1 MVGPVNKLLLEMPL
15 FSGRRGKGKAQK
27 RRPAKRRGRKPAQGA
42 TRTASAPA
50 AVRRSRQPAAWL
62 NRLLILLGTAV
73 VLVAATKAYITLQ
86 AIPVQRIAVTG
97 ELEHTQTEAIQD
109 MIQPAL
115 VGGFLRADLQ
125 RIRQQLEELPWIY
138 QANVQRRWPSSL
150 EIHVIEQLPIARWGD
165 SGFLNHEGEVFQS
178 GNNLD
183 GQALPLLQG
192 PAGSAKALMA
202 GYQRIVEILAPL
214 HLEVAQ
220 LALDERGQ
228 VEVMLEGG
236 IQLVLGSDDL
246 LERMHRFLA
255 IYRIQ
260 LAARAGD
267 IERVDLR
274 YETGVAV
281 AFTEPSHVAG
291 I

>member
-1 MVGPVNKLLLEMPL
+1 MINFPGLPAWSRQVL
-15 FSGRRGKGKAQK
+15 RKGSSTERK
-27 RRPAKRRGRKPAQGA
+27 RKPVKGA
-42 TRTASAPA
+42 TRKTAA
-50 AVRRSRQPAAWL
+50 AKTPRKPSAWL
-62 NRLLILLGTAV
+62 NRIIILAGAGV
-73 VLVAATKAYITLQ
+73 VMVAALQAFITLQ

-192 PAGSAKALMA
+192 PAGSAKALVA

-236 IQLVLGSDDL
+236 MQLVLGSDDF
-246 LERMHRFLA
+246 LERMHRFVA
-255 IYRIQ
+255 IYRSQ

-281 AFTEPSHVAG
+281 AFAEPSHVAG

>member
-1 MVGPVNKLLLEMPL
+1 MINFQRLPGLSSQALRKGPAAE
-15 FSGRRGKGKAQK
+15 RR
-27 RRPAKRRGRKPAQGA
+27 RKPVKGA
-42 TRTASAPA
+42 TRKTAA
-50 AVRRSRQPAAWL
+50 AKTPRKPSAWL
-62 NRLLILLGTAV
+62 NRIIILAGAGV
-73 VLVAATKAYITLQ
+73 VMVAAMQAFITLQ
-86 AIPVQRIAVTG
+86 AIPVQHIAVTG
-97 ELEHTQTEAIQD
+97 ELEHTQTESIQG

-178 GNNLD
+178 GNNHD

-192 PAGSAKALMA
+192 PAGSAKSLVA

-220 LALDERGQ
+220 LAVDERGQ
-228 VEVMLEGG
+228 VEVVLESGM
-236 IQLVLGSDDL
+236 QLVLGSEDF
-246 LERMHRFLA
+246 LERMHRFVA
-255 IYRIQ
+255 IYRSQ
-260 LAARAGD
+260 LAARAAD

-281 AFTEPSHVAG
+281 AFTEPPHVAG